1 MYAIPAR
8 GNCIHQSVAPPTGVR
23 KKLSGVRADFCAIP
37 SGTLF
42 ENPWDP
48 PYTSQ
53 KFSYTSRWRHRL
65 VYAIPANGN
74 SILHSEPESSAN
86 YLCCK
91 WQSSWKCVKQPN
103 PNKTYKQK
111 QQKTSSD
118 RRLSITY
125 SNYSISSN
133 SSIHSNDNAHIVILA
148 SLVILVSPVSL
159 VSLVILI
166 ILVSLVNSNNS
177 SISSNSRV
185 LDATQMLR
193 FWLRS
198 VSRVRVRLIRKRM

>member
-1 MYAIPAR
+1 MLFPR
-8 GNCIHQSVAPPTGVR
+8 VHFSNGR
-23 KKLSGVRADFCAIP
+23 KK
-37 SGTLF
+37 TLTPLKISLTPVGGATDWCMEF
-42 ENPWDP
+42 PLTGI
-48 PYTSQ
+48 PYTTQ
-53 KFSYTSRWRHRL
+53 CTNPQ
-65 VYAIPANGN
+65 V
-74 SILHSEPESSAN
+74 N

-91 WQSSWKCVKQPN
+91 WQKQIH
-103 PNKTYKQK
+103 KLAKQIK
-111 QQKTSSD
+111 QIHQKIHRD

>member
-1 MYAIPAR
+1 MLVPRVHFRKTPGTPLTPVKNSLTPLGGATDWCMQFPLTGIPYTTQSPNPVKIIYAVNGSPP
-8 GNCIHQSVAPPTGVR
+8 GNVSNNQIQ
-23 KKLSGVRADFCAIP
+23 KKL
-37 SGTLF
+37 T
-42 ENPWDP
+42 
-48 PYTSQ
+48 
-53 KFSYTSRWRHRL
+53 
-65 VYAIPANGN
+65 
-74 SILHSEPESSAN
+74 
-86 YLCCK
+86 
-91 WQSSWKCVKQPN
+91 
-103 PNKTYKQK
+103 NKNNK
-111 QQKTSSD
+111 KTSSD

>member
-1 MYAIPAR
+1 MFVLFPRVHFSKNPGTPLTPVKNSLTPLGGATDWCMQFPL
-8 GNCIHQSVAPPTGVR
+8 TG
-23 KKLSGVRADFCAIP
+23 I
-37 SGTLF
+37 
-42 ENPWDP
+42 
-48 PYTSQ
+48 PYTTQ
-53 KFSYTSRWRHRL
+53 CTNPQ
-65 VYAIPANGN
+65 V
-74 SILHSEPESSAN
+74 N

-91 WQSSWKCVKQPN
+91 WQSSWKCFKQPN
-103 PNKTYKQK
+103 PKKTYKQK

>member
-1 MYAIPAR
+1 MLVPR
-8 GNCIHQSVAPPTGVR
+8 VHFWKTPGTPLAPVKNSLTPLGGATDWCMQFPLTG
-23 KKLSGVRADFCAIP
+23 I
-37 SGTLF
+37 
-42 ENPWDP
+42 
-48 PYTSQ
+48 PYT
-53 KFSYTSRWRHRL
+53 T
-65 VYAIPANGN
+65 
-74 SILHSEPESSAN
+74 
-86 YLCCK
+86 
-91 WQSSWKCVKQPN
+91 QSPN
-103 PNKTYKQK
+103 PVKIIYAVNSSPPGNVSNNQIQKKRQTKTTK
-111 QQKTSSD
+111 KTSSD

-166 ILVSLVNSNNS
+166 IIVSLVNSNNS

>member
-1 MYAIPAR
+1 MAETNPQI
-8 GNCIHQSVAPPTGVR
+8 GKTNKKKHKKIHR
-23 KKLSGVRADFCAIP
+23 
-37 SGTLF
+37 
-42 ENPWDP
+42 
-48 PYTSQ
+48 
-53 KFSYTSRWRHRL
+53 
-65 VYAIPANGN
+65 
-74 SILHSEPESSAN
+74 
-86 YLCCK
+86 
-91 WQSSWKCVKQPN
+91 
-103 PNKTYKQK
+103 
-111 QQKTSSD
+111 D

-148 SLVILVSPVSL
+148 SLVIVVSPVSL